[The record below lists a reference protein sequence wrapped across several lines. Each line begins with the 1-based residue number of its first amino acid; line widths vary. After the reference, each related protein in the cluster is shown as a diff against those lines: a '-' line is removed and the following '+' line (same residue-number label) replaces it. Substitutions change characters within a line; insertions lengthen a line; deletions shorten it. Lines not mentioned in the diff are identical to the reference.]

1 MADKDKLNDK
11 KKEITEKID
20 KYTKTI
26 EKNVID
32 KQAYEIAKEHLGS
45 SFCILRS
52 NGYEE
57 WNKDN

>member
-1 MADKDKLNDK
+1 MDDKDKLNDK

-20 KYTKTI
+20 RYTKTI

-32 KQAYEIAKEHLGS
+32 RQAYEIAKEHLGS
-45 SFCILRS
+45 SFCISRS
-52 NGYEE
+52 NGFEE